1 MVITCVCEL
10 GSLHVVTITDCAQ
23 GLTACCT
30 AQLQEGICV
39 HAGVCVGRACAEAE
53 WSAGGLGS
61 HGPGSSLTPTHT
73 ALVVRELMARVTT
86 LSGGPCRC

>member
-1 MVITCVCEL
+1 MYTR
-10 GSLHVVTITDCAQ
+10 
-23 GLTACCT
+23 
-30 AQLQEGICV
+30 
-39 HAGVCVGRACAEAE
+39 VCVWGEPAEAE